1 MQTKAWRTLLR
12 IWLFSGLLAASAAQA
27 DVLSAVHARERLAA
41 GAVAWDVQ
49 ASPTVVVASAL
60 RADAQALR
68 QWQQHQD
75 LAALSRAVSASGIDL
90 SREVVIYGHA
100 GDAQAQAL
108 YAALQSVAT
117 GRVHWL
123 VGGIEE
129 WQAAGGP
136 VAARASTRA
145 PVPQHLV
152 ARDTARHDQ
161 PAVAS
166 LRRTSTE
173 GLALRTAAL
182 D

>member
-1 MQTKAWRTLLR
+1 MRTTAWQSLL
-12 IWLFSGLLAASAAQA
+12 LTTGLLAASAAQA
-27 DVLSAVHARERLAA
+27 DVLSAAHARERLAA

-49 ASPTVVVASAL
+49 AAPTVLVASAV

-75 LAALSRAVSASGIDL
+75 LAALSRAVSVGGIDL
-90 SREVVIYGHA
+90 SREVVIYGQA
-100 GDAQAQAL
+100 GDVQAQAL
-108 YAALQSVAT
+108 YAMLKSVAT

-136 VAARASTRA
+136 VAASAATRA

-152 ARDTARHDQ
+152 ARDAARQDE
-161 PAVAS
+161 PAAAS

-173 GLALRTAAL
+173 GLALRTAASN
-182 D
+182 